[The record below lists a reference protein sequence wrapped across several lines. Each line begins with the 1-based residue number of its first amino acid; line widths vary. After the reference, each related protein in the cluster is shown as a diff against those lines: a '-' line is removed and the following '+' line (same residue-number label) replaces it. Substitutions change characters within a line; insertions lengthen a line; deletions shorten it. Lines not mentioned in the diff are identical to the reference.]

1 MRVGGFQFY
10 SEKFRKTT
18 IKVDC
23 EAPERAD
30 DGVYRV

>member
-10 SEKFRKTT
+10 SEKFRITT
-18 IKVDC
+18 IKVEC
-23 EAPERAD
+23 EAPKRAD